1 MNRPDVEV
9 IHSPVSAIVKQ
20 MYDDC
25 EEFEG
30 VEVVLGGFPCQ
41 GFSRLFVPVI
51 LLLLPRIN

>member
-1 MNRPDVEV
+1 M
-9 IHSPVSAIVKQ
+9 SAIVKQ